1 MPKSIELKPDWKRWF
16 WGYFFG
22 ILLIPVLGIGI
33 AVLWIVHTR
42 RTAISYTVTDRQIEY
57 RDRKISQ
64 KIDLANIKTLDIEQ
78 NWLDRKFGIGD
89 ITLSTETRKITLKG
103 QLNPENLSDMISAAV
118 RAERKRI
125 EELNRVDETPDEEPP
140 PPGTLDKLDYLTG
153 LWQQGL
159 LSDEDFKKEKK
170 YFESRP

>member
-1 MPKSIELKPDWKRWF
+1 V
-16 WGYFFG
+16 
-22 ILLIPVLGIGI
+22 LLVPVLGIGI

-42 RTAISYTVTDRQIEY
+42 RKQVIYEVTDRQIEH
-57 RDRKISQ
+57 RNRKISQ
-64 KIDLANIKTLDIEQ
+64 KIDLANVKTLDVKQ
-78 NWLDRKFGIGD
+78 NWLDKKFGIGD
-89 ITLSTETRKITLKG
+89 LTLSTETRSITLKG
-103 QLNPENLSDMISAAV
+103 QSNPEKLSNMISAAV

-125 EELNRVDETPDEEPP
+125 DELSHVKNIPEDEPP

-170 YFESRP
+170 HFES

>member
-1 MPKSIELKPDWKRWF
+1 MSKSIVLKPNWKRWF
-16 WGYFFG
+16 WGYFSG
-22 ILLIPVLGIGI
+22 VLLVPVLGIGI

-42 RTAISYTVTDRQIEY
+42 RKQVIYEVTDRQIEH
-57 RDRKISQ
+57 RNRKISQ
-64 KIDLANIKTLDIEQ
+64 KIDLANVKTLDVKQ
-78 NWLDRKFGIGD
+78 NWLDKKFGIGD
-89 ITLSTETRKITLKG
+89 LTLSTETRSITLKG
-103 QLNPENLSDMISAAV
+103 QSNPEKLSNMISAAV

-125 EELNRVDETPDEEPP
+125 DELSHVKNIPEDEPP

-170 YFESRP
+170 HFES